1 MKEKH
6 GNVEKMFE
14 PIKEGEKMPD
24 IHFYLNWQCSKC
36 GMKYGKQPEYC
47 CYGHKMVQIKNKQLN
62 QNNNN
67 YLVFLGLNKY
77 KCNINLPLI
86 KF

>member
-47 CYGHKMVQIKNKQLN
+47 CYGHKMVQIKPEYQSLM
-62 QNNNN
+62 
-67 YLVFLGLNKY
+67 G
-77 KCNINLPLI
+77 
-86 KF
+86 